1 VNAET
6 LDTILHVH
14 AQGDPQMS
22 GKTGS
27 RPTGRKPQT
36 VRRQSAKTDG
46 AFGKEGVEQI
56 EGKRRNRN
64 LDKAVVQTITKRGA
78 GGA

>member
-1 VNAET
+1 
-6 LDTILHVH
+6 
-14 AQGDPQMS
+14 MS

-27 RPTGRKPQT
+27 RPTGKKPTT

-46 AFGKEGVEQI
+46 AFGKEGIEQVE
-56 EGKRRNRN
+56 GNGRNRN
-64 LDKAVVQTITKRGA
+64 MDKAVDKKITKGGA

>member
-1 VNAET
+1 
-6 LDTILHVH
+6 
-14 AQGDPQMS
+14 MS

-27 RPTGRKPQT
+27 KPTGRKPAS

-46 AFGKEGVEQI
+46 ASGKEGAEQVT
-56 EGKRRNRN
+56 GNGRNRN
-64 LDKAVVQTITKRGA
+64 MDKAALKRSG

>member
-1 VNAET
+1 
-6 LDTILHVH
+6 
-14 AQGDPQMS
+14 MS

-27 RPTGRKPQT
+27 KPTGRKPMS

-46 AFGKEGVEQI
+46 AFGKEGVEQV
-56 EGKRRNRN
+56 EGNGRNRN
-64 LDKAVVQTITKRGA
+64 MDKAVDKKITKGGA

>member
-1 VNAET
+1 
-6 LDTILHVH
+6 
-14 AQGDPQMS
+14 MS

-27 RPTGRKPQT
+27 RPTGKKPQN

-46 AFGKEGVEQI
+46 AFGKEGIEQVE
-56 EGKRRNRN
+56 GSGRNRN
-64 LDKAVVQTITKRGA
+64 MDKAVDKRLLKGGA

>member
-1 VNAET
+1 
-6 LDTILHVH
+6 
-14 AQGDPQMS
+14 MS

-27 RPTGRKPQT
+27 RSTRRKPTT

-46 AFGKEGVEQI
+46 AFGKENAERVE
-56 EGKRRNRN
+56 GNGRNRN
-64 LDKAVVQTITKRGA
+64 LDKAVGKKTTTGGA

>member
-1 VNAET
+1 
-6 LDTILHVH
+6 
-14 AQGDPQMS
+14 MS

-27 RPTGRKPQT
+27 RPTGRKPAT

-46 AFGKEGVEQI
+46 AFGKEGVEQV
-56 EGKRRNRN
+56 EGNGRNRN
-64 LDKAVVQTITKRGA
+64 MDKAVDKKITKGGA

>member
-1 VNAET
+1 
-6 LDTILHVH
+6 
-14 AQGDPQMS
+14 MS

-27 RPTGRKPQT
+27 RPTGKKPAT

-46 AFGKEGVEQI
+46 AFGKEGVEQV
-56 EGKRRNRN
+56 EGSGRNRN
-64 LDKAVVQTITKRGA
+64 IDKGVDKKMTKGGA

>member
-1 VNAET
+1 
-6 LDTILHVH
+6 
-14 AQGDPQMS
+14 MS

-27 RPTGRKPQT
+27 RATGRKPAT

-46 AFGKEGVEQI
+46 AFGKEDVERV
-56 EGKRRNRN
+56 EGNGRNRN
-64 LDKAVVQTITKRGA
+64 LDKAVDKKITKGGA

>member
-1 VNAET
+1 
-6 LDTILHVH
+6 
-14 AQGDPQMS
+14 MS

-27 RPTGRKPQT
+27 RPTGRKPAT

-46 AFGKEGVEQI
+46 AFGKEGVEQA
-56 EGKRRNRN
+56 EAKGRNRN
-64 LDKAVVQTITKRGA
+64 MDEAVDQKITKGGA